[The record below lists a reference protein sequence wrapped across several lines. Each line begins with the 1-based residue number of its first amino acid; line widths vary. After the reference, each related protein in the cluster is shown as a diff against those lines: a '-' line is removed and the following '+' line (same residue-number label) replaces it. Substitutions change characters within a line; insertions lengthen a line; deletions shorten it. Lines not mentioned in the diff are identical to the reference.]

1 MVVLRLAILV
11 WLSSFLLACS
21 KKEEAATGP
30 VPVTVIVA
38 EPREMPAYVEYVGE
52 TEAPQTVE
60 VRSKVEGFLERVSY
74 TEAGLVNQGQVLFT
88 IDQRPFFVAVT
99 QAKADLAKAE
109 AHALRSKQ
117 DLARIRPLAAQD
129 AVSKAELDAVVA
141 KASEADASVEAA
153 RAQVRQAEIDLGYC
167 TISSP
172 ISGRAD
178 RSLMKVGS
186 FIAKGS
192 TLLTT
197 VSSIDPIWVNFRIS
211 EREYLD
217 AMRRR
222 SEAGLRS
229 EPSSFDTTIALS
241 LVDGT
246 LYPQL
251 GFINLIDRAIDLKT
265 GTLGIRC
272 QFPNAQHLLR
282 PGQYARVRIQVGKN
296 PTAVPVPQRAITEV
310 QGKRFVVVV
319 NKDGTVAQRPV
330 VTGARIGPLWV
341 IEQGLSSGDQV
352 VVEGLLKL
360 RPGTKVKPTVVT
372 LESLTEQAKG
382 N

>member
-1 MVVLRLAILV
+1 MVVLRTAVVL
-11 WLSSFLLACS
+11 WLSFFLFACS
-21 KKEEAATGP
+21 KKEEAAQGP

-74 TEAGLVNQGQVLFT
+74 TEAGLVNQGQALFT

-153 RAQVRQAEIDLGYC
+153 RAQVRQKEIDLGYC

-172 ISGRAD
+172 ITGRAD

-229 EPSSFDTTIALS
+229 EPSSFDTTIA
-241 LVDGT
+241 
-246 LYPQL
+246 
-251 GFINLIDRAIDLKT
+251 
-265 GTLGIRC
+265 
-272 QFPNAQHLLR
+272 
-282 PGQYARVRIQVGKN
+282 
-296 PTAVPVPQRAITEV
+296 
-310 QGKRFVVVV
+310 
-319 NKDGTVAQRPV
+319 
-330 VTGARIGPLWV
+330 
-341 IEQGLSSGDQV
+341 
-352 VVEGLLKL
+352 
-360 RPGTKVKPTVVT
+360 
-372 LESLTEQAKG
+372 
-382 N
+382 

>member
-1 MVVLRLAILV
+1 MAVLRIAILV
-11 WLSSFLLACS
+11 WFSCTLLACS
-21 KKEEAATGP
+21 TKEEAAPGL

-60 VRSKVEGFLERVSY
+60 VRSKVEGFLERISY
-74 TEAGLVNQGQVLFT
+74 VEGGLVHQGQVLFT
-88 IDQRPFFVAVT
+88 IDQRPFVVAVT
-99 QAKADLAKAE
+99 QAKANLSKAE
-109 AHALRSKQ
+109 ASALRAKQ

-129 AVSKAELDAVVA
+129 AVSKSELDAVVA
-141 KASEADASVEAA
+141 RASEADASVDAA

-167 TISSP
+167 TVSSP

-186 FIAKGS
+186 FIAKGT

-217 AMRRR
+217 AMRKR
-222 SEAGLRS
+222 SEAGIS
-229 EPSSFDTTIALS
+229 TEPATFDTTIALR
-241 LVDGT
+241 LVDGS

-272 QFPNAQHLLR
+272 QFVNDKQLLR

-296 PTAVPVPQRAITEV
+296 PNAVPVPQRAITEV

-319 NKDGTVAQRPV
+319 TKDGTIAQRPV
-330 VTGARIGPLWV
+330 IAGARIGQLWV
-341 IEQGLSSGDQV
+341 IEKGLNSGDQV
-352 VVEGLLKL
+352 VVEGLIKL
-360 RPGTKVKPTVVT
+360 RPGVKVKPTVVT
-372 LESLTEQAKG
+372 LESLTAQPKG